1 MGMNINHLQKFKTFL
16 NKLCEDK
23 KEAIYYAQ
31 KDVASKLSSKNGAR
45 FFIDMLSQ
53 IFEDLIKLLN
63 GTEILL
69 KSQDELLLS
78 LKEVIPN
85 PSGLLVEILK
95 MRNMLNLNV
104 NVALLLDHLV
114 YVITKE

>member
-1 MGMNINHLQKFKTFL
+1 
-16 NKLCEDK
+16 
-23 KEAIYYAQ
+23 
-31 KDVASKLSSKNGAR
+31 
-45 FFIDMLSQ
+45 MLSQ

-78 LKEVIPN
+78 LKKVIPN
-85 PSGLLVEILK
+85 PSDLLVEILK

-104 NVALLLDHLV
+104 NVPLLLDHLV